1 MKLTKT
7 DERRIDRLTDKN
19 VWTIGAKAS
28 EYAQLYKLRYLEV
41 LKEKLDYRIKTEQG
55 IYNAQLNI
63 EENE

>member
-7 DERRIDRLTDKN
+7 DERRIDRLTDKD

-41 LKEKLDYRIKTEQG
+41 LKEKLDCRIKSEREIYERNFKTE
-55 IYNAQLNI
+55 
-63 EENE
+63 

>member
-7 DERRIDRLTDKN
+7 DERKIDRLTNKD
-19 VWTIGAKAS
+19 VWTIGVKAS

-41 LKEKLDYRIKTEQG
+41 LKEKLDYRIKAEQG

-63 EENE
+63 DENE

>member
-7 DERRIDRLTDKN
+7 DERRIDRLTDKD

-41 LKEKLDYRIKTEQG
+41 LKEKLGRRIKSEREIYERNFKTE
-55 IYNAQLNI
+55 
-63 EENE
+63 

>member
-7 DERRIDRLTDKN
+7 DERRIDRLTDKD

-55 IYNAQLNI
+55 IYDAQLKI
-63 EENE
+63 GTNE

>member
-7 DERRIDRLTDKN
+7 DERRIDRLTDKD

-41 LKEKLDYRIKTEQG
+41 LKEKLDYRIKSEREIHERNFKTE
-55 IYNAQLNI
+55 
-63 EENE
+63 